1 MRGRLMLIGILICSA
16 GSGAAGQSGTADG
29 VVALARGDYQRAADI
44 LKPIAED
51 WRTADSVAQFFMAGL
66 YETGQGVPADPL
78 RACALYLRAASNQNQ
93 TFGREAEAVF
103 MRYSA
108 RGREFFDR
116 CQRLAS
122 TRFDNGFEPATFDLG
137 PGHFVEWTLPAVTV
151 TYDGK
156 SRRDDGPGAFAVM
169 AGSRFLP
176 PRHTELNTGPMR
188 SLTRHFVDEFVWLP
202 KAKGGSWTLHWMI
215 FEVIRDQI
223 IRIDTPESIVT
234 VAGDDAPSPETFD
247 VRGMA
252 ELRVDEQGNAEW
264 AVLKGDR
271 PETRRIESDAERREV
286 REQAMAREAA
296 LKGVD
301 WSRRPDVDR
310 LPAVTYSDADGCGLL
325 QVYGWTADRTEAI
338 VVNIM
343 GRQNDR
349 STPPAAFDLA
359 RESADISVEIFVYD
373 APQHHFEFCSD
384 VRMPRGPDSREPG
397 KWRAVAGTITIELS
411 PPGVRAHS
419 PHLRRATI
427 TLTNVVLR
435 SPDGKTVRMPRPVRL
450 TAIVGGF
457 FG

>member
-1 MRGRLMLIGILICSA
+1 MRRRLFLIATVIFATSP
-16 GSGAAGQSGTADG
+16 GAAGQSATADG

-51 WRTADSVAQFFMAGL
+51 WRTADSAAQFFVAGL

-93 TFGREAEAVF
+93 PFGREAEALF

-108 RGREFFDR
+108 RGPDFFDR

-137 PGHFVEWTLPAVTV
+137 PGHFVEWTQPAVTV

-156 SRRDDGPGAFAVM
+156 SRRDEGPGALAAM
-169 AGSRFLP
+169 PGSRFLP
-176 PRHTELNTGPMR
+176 ARHTELNTGPMR

-202 KAKGGSWTLHWMI
+202 KTKAGPWTLHWMV
-215 FEVIRDQI
+215 FEVIRDHI

-234 VAGDDAPSPETFD
+234 VEGPDAPSRETFD
-247 VRGMA
+247 VRGVA

-271 PETRRIESDAERREV
+271 PESRRIESDAERREM
-286 REQAMAREAA
+286 REQTLAREAA
-296 LKGVD
+296 RKTVD
-301 WSRRPDVDR
+301 WSRRSDVDR
-310 LPAVTYSDADGCGLL
+310 LPAMTYSDADGCGLL

-338 VVNIM
+338 VVNTT
-343 GRQNDR
+343 GLQLDR
-349 STPPAAFDLA
+349 SAPSGTFDVA
-359 RESADISVEIFVYD
+359 RESADISVETYVYD
-373 APQHHFEFCSD
+373 APQHQFEFCSD
-384 VRMPRGPDSREPG
+384 VRTPRLPDSREPG
-397 KWRAVAGTITIELS
+397 KWRAVAGIVTIELS

-435 SPDGKTVRMPRPVRL
+435 SQDGKTVRMPGPVRL